1 MKHIFNKSFIGTI
14 IVALFLAGCSD
25 ILNEQP
31 RSTFT
36 PEYFKTEQGVIGGLT
51 SLYADLRL
59 YGSGYFMN
67 SYEGGT
73 DESTWGQNDDGNIG
87 RLDFSGT
94 YTISAQN
101 TNSSF
106 LWGQAFPAI
115 NTASGVIDN
124 GADAGVSS
132 SLVAEARFF
141 RAFEY
146 FLLVQTYGGVPLD
159 LGAGELKFNTTPV
172 RVSVR
177 NTVPEVYTKC
187 IFPDL
192 LQAIN
197 DLGDARIQGGVTKT
211 LAQLYL
217 AKAYLTYGWWL
228 ENLNSVPTYPD
239 CDRIDPDGHDAHWYF
254 QQSYDVATTA
264 ITSPS
269 KGLFGNAQTSG
280 NFGLQPTFYDLNVG
294 SNDRN
299 SEILLYAD
307 HTESSEFYSGGQPGS
322 LGYSTGPLAGPDNYV
337 FWFWQFNYTGV
348 LSSTSNTSWA
358 ATQNSVQRMAD
369 QSLGRPW
376 TMNCPPLEVF
386 YNTFADKTNDSRYDG
401 TFVTS
406 YRANFNASG
415 LSGKFSQ
422 FYNANYLPIKDGDA
436 VFSFLPNDITG
447 VKYYTD
453 EELKADQATGTPV
466 LQNSG
471 IGAGVL
477 AGRSDFV
484 IEPSHISRICYPGN
498 WKLGTYR
505 TDNNGGL
512 GGVSGCSP
520 RPYNIAKFSELYLIA
535 AEAAVKGATGTM
547 SARDLVNVLRARAGK
562 WRWDNGGNVAKVQD
576 NSAAMTA
583 ATPATIT
590 IDYILAERSR
600 EYFGEGYRW
609 LDLVRTQKW
618 SEYAATFTICGSNVK
633 SECTWNNHNQYHGAR
648 TITLQ
653 NYLRPIPQGQIDGLD
668 MSDADK
674 ATYQNPGY

>member
-1 MKHIFNKSFIGTI
+1 MKHIFYKPFIGAILVT
-14 IVALFLAGCSD
+14 LFLTGCSNF
-25 ILNEQP
+25 LEEEP
-31 RSTFT
+31 RAKFT
-36 PEYFKTEQGVIGGLT
+36 PEYFKTEAGVIGGLT
-51 SLYADLRL
+51 SLYANLRL

-67 SYEGGT
+67 SYEAGT

-94 YTISAQN
+94 YHIDTQSP
-101 TNSSF
+101 NSNF
-106 LWGQAFPAI
+106 LWGQAFPVI
-115 NTASGVIDN
+115 NTASGVIEN
-124 GADAGVSS
+124 GGEAGASRA
-132 SLVAEARFF
+132 LLAEARFF

-159 LGAGELKFNTTPV
+159 LGAGELKFNTAPV

-228 ENLNSVPTYPD
+228 ENPNNIPTYPA
-239 CDRIDPDGHDAHWYF
+239 CDRTDRDGHNPQWYY
-254 QQSYDVATTA
+254 QQAYNVATA
-264 ITSPS
+264 GIASPS
-269 KGLFGNAQTSG
+269 KGLLGNNKISG
-280 NFGLQPTFYDLNVG
+280 AFGLQPTFYDVNLG

-307 HTESSEFYSGGQPGS
+307 HTQNSEFYNGGS
-322 LGYSTGPLAGPDNYV
+322 LTYSTGPLSGPDNYTY
-337 FWFWQFNYTGV
+337 WFWQFNYTGV
-348 LSSTSNTSWA
+348 WSSSSNTSWA
-358 ATQNSVQRMAD
+358 NVNSVQRMAD

-406 YRANFNASG
+406 YRANFNSSG
-415 LSGKFSQ
+415 LSNQYSQ
-422 FYNANYLPIKDGDA
+422 FYNANFLPIKDGDP
-436 VFSFLPNDITG
+436 VLTFLDNDIPG
-447 VKYYTD
+447 VDYS
-453 EELKADQATGTPV
+453 
-466 LQNSG
+466 NSVYKSN

-477 AGRSDFV
+477 PGRADFV
-484 IEPSHISRICYPGN
+484 IEPKCISRICFPGN
-498 WKLGTYR
+498 WKLGPYR

-512 GGVSGCSP
+512 GQPNASST

-535 AEAAVKGATGTM
+535 AEAAVKGATGAQ

-562 WRWDNGGNVAKVQD
+562 WRWNNGGNVAKVED
-576 NSAAMTA
+576 NSAAMAA

-618 SEYAATFTICGSNVK
+618 TDYAASFTICGSNVK
-633 SECTWNNHNQYHGAR
+633 AECTWTNHNQYHGTR
-648 TITLQ
+648 TITPQ

-674 ATYQNPGY
+674 KTYQNPGY